1 MESTKTAFA
10 AQERGKTH
18 EKEDHA
24 ADKEGEKRVKQRR
37 KPKRGYKKIIKLTNG
52 AVLIVKVN
60 QPMDY
65 DQYVNFYK
73 SIKQSI
79 QEGSMIVPP
88 SVDVIVI
95 DKEGR
100 AVKV

>member
-1 MESTKTAFA
+1 MIE
-10 AQERGKTH
+10 
-18 EKEDHA
+18 
-24 ADKEGEKRVKQRR
+24 
-37 KPKRGYKKIIKLTNG
+37 LTNG
-52 AVLIVKVN
+52 TVLIIKVN
-60 QPMDY
+60 QLMDY

-79 QEGSMIVPP
+79 QDGSMIIIPP

-100 AVKV
+100 AVKA

>member
-1 MESTKTAFA
+1 MIE
-10 AQERGKTH
+10 
-18 EKEDHA
+18 
-24 ADKEGEKRVKQRR
+24 
-37 KPKRGYKKIIKLTNG
+37 LTNG
-52 AVLIVKVN
+52 VVLIVKVN
-60 QPMDY
+60 QLMDY

-79 QEGSMIVPP
+79 QDGSMIIIPP

-100 AVKV
+100 VVKV

>member
-1 MESTKTAFA
+1 M
-10 AQERGKTH
+10 
-18 EKEDHA
+18 
-24 ADKEGEKRVKQRR
+24 KQRR
-37 KPKRGYKKIIKLTNG
+37 KSKREHRKIIKITNG
-52 AVLIVKVN
+52 AVLIAKVN
-60 QPMDY
+60 HLMDY

-79 QEGSMIVPP
+79 QDGSMIIIPP

-100 AVKV
+100 AVKA

>member
-1 MESTKTAFA
+1 M
-10 AQERGKTH
+10 
-18 EKEDHA
+18 
-24 ADKEGEKRVKQRR
+24 KQRR
-37 KPKRGYKKIIKLTNG
+37 KSRRGYKKIIKLTTG

-60 QPMDY
+60 HLMDY

-79 QEGSMIVPP
+79 QDGSMIVPP
-88 SVDVIVI
+88 GVDVIVI
-95 DKEGR
+95 DKEGK

>member
-1 MESTKTAFA
+1 MS
-10 AQERGKTH
+10 RYI
-18 EKEDHA
+18 D
-24 ADKEGEKRVKQRR
+24 ADKEGAEKVKE
-37 KPKRGYKKIIKLTNG
+37 KMIELTNG
-52 AVLIVKVN
+52 VVLIVKVN
-60 QPMDY
+60 QLMDY

-79 QEGSMIVPP
+79 QDGSMIIIPP

>member
-1 MESTKTAFA
+1 MN
-10 AQERGKTH
+10 
-18 EKEDHA
+18 EKMIE
-24 ADKEGEKRVKQRR
+24 
-37 KPKRGYKKIIKLTNG
+37 LTNG
-52 AVLIVKVN
+52 TVLIVKVN
-60 QPMDY
+60 HLMDY

-79 QEGSMIVPP
+79 QDDSMIIIPP
-88 SVDVIVI
+88 SADVIVI

>member
-1 MESTKTAFA
+1 MN
-10 AQERGKTH
+10 
-18 EKEDHA
+18 EKMIE
-24 ADKEGEKRVKQRR
+24 
-37 KPKRGYKKIIKLTNG
+37 LTNG
-52 AVLIVKVN
+52 VVLIVKVN
-60 QPMDY
+60 QLMDY

-79 QEGSMIVPP
+79 QDGSMIIIPP

-100 AVKV
+100 VVKV

>member
-1 MESTKTAFA
+1 MSRQKGTN
-10 AQERGKTH
+10 
-18 EKEDHA
+18 
-24 ADKEGEKRVKQRR
+24 VPKQPTVPP
-37 KPKRGYKKIIKLTNG
+37 KPKREPERIIKLTNG

-60 QPMDY
+60 QLMDY

-79 QEGSMIVPP
+79 QDGSMLVLPG
-88 SVDVIVI
+88 VDVIVI
-95 DKEGR
+95 DKEGK

>member
-1 MESTKTAFA
+1 MN
-10 AQERGKTH
+10 
-18 EKEDHA
+18 EKMIE
-24 ADKEGEKRVKQRR
+24 
-37 KPKRGYKKIIKLTNG
+37 LTNG
-52 AVLIVKVN
+52 VVLIVKVN
-60 QPMDY
+60 QLMDY

-79 QEGSMIVPP
+79 QDGSMIIIPP

-95 DKEGR
+95 DKEGK

>member
-1 MESTKTAFA
+1 ME
-10 AQERGKTH
+10 RL
-18 EKEDHA
+18 
-24 ADKEGEKRVKQRR
+24 KQRR
-37 KPKRGYKKIIKLTNG
+37 KSKREHGEIIKITNG
-52 AVLIVKVN
+52 AVLLVKVN
-60 QPMDY
+60 QLMDY

-79 QEGSMIVPP
+79 QDGSMIIIPP

-100 AVKV
+100 AVKA